1 MKKLIAAVALAALTL
16 TGLATAANA
25 APAGKVQVG
34 VLVCSVDPGIGFI
47 IGSDKSLT
55 CNFKPSKGGKTEHYS
70 GSIKKLGIDVGFTVG
85 SKIAWL
91 VFAAEK
97 NGWSKHALAGTY
109 VGASTEATLGLG
121 LGGNWLIGGSHKSF
135 ALQPWSIQG
144 QVGLNVSWTWTALEL
159 N

>member
-1 MKKLIAAVALAALTL
+1 MKKLLAAVALAAMTV
-16 TGLATAANA
+16 TGLASVANA
-25 APAGKVQVG
+25 APSRVQVG
-34 VLVCSVDPGIGFI
+34 VLTCEVDPGVGFI

-55 CNFKPSKGGKTEHYS
+55 CTFKPSKGKSEHYS
-70 GSIKKLGIDVGFTVG
+70 GSIKKLGLDVGFTVG

-97 NGWSKHALAGTY
+97 DGWTKHALAGTY
-109 VGASTEATLGLG
+109 VGASSEATLGVG

-144 QVGLNVSWTWTALEL
+144 QVGLNWSLTWTALSL
-159 N
+159 R

>member
-1 MKKLIAAVALAALTL
+1 MKKLLAAVALAAMTV
-16 TGLATAANA
+16 TGLASVANA
-25 APAGKVQVG
+25 APSRVQVG
-34 VLVCSVDPGIGFI
+34 VLTCEVDPGVGFI

-55 CNFKPSKGGKTEHYS
+55 CTFKPSKGKSEHYS
-70 GSIKKLGIDVGFTVG
+70 GSIKKLGLDVGFTVG

-97 NGWSKHALAGTY
+97 DGWTKHALAGTY
-109 VGASTEATLGLG
+109 VGASSEATLGVG

-144 QVGLNVSWTWTALEL
+144 QVGLNVSWTWTALTL
-159 N
+159 H

>member
-1 MKKLIAAVALAALTL
+1 MKKLLAALALAAMTV
-16 TGLATAANA
+16 TGLASVANA
-25 APAGKVQVG
+25 APSRVQVG
-34 VLVCSVDPGIGFI
+34 VLTCEVDPGVGFI

-55 CNFKPSKGGKTEHYS
+55 CTFKPSKGGRPEHYA
-70 GSIKKLGIDVGFTVG
+70 GSIKKLGLDVGFTAG

-97 NGWSKHALAGTY
+97 DGWTRRALAGTY
-109 VGASTEATLGLG
+109 VGASSEATLGVG

-144 QVGLNVSWTWTALEL
+144 QIGLNVSWTWTALTL